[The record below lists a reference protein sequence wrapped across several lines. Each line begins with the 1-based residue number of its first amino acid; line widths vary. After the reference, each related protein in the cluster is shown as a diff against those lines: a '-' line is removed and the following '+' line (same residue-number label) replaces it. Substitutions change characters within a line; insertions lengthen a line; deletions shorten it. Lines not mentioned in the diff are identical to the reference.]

1 MPAGAFSYLRNTKL
15 TSQDD
20 VSKKQSQKRQ
30 KRPPRTL
37 GFEVIDREGLH
48 KSNNPTLSELIPF
61 GYHLEV
67 FLRAILARV
76 ATAVVFGDP
85 VNF

>member
-1 MPAGAFSYLRNTKL
+1 M
-15 TSQDD
+15 TSPK
-20 VSKKQSQKRQ
+20 SNLKREK

-37 GFEVIDREGLH
+37 DFEVIDREGLQ
-48 KSNNPTLSELIPF
+48 KSNNPTLSELTPF
-61 GYHLEV
+61 GYHLEA
-67 FLRAILARV
+67 FGGAILARV